1 MKSKKMKALNIYND
15 MKLLPPIYWLLL
27 TLCPVFTSGNP
38 SDPINNFEIE
48 KQRRSELA
56 LIEDIIKIPNIDEQ
70 MAKLNE
76 LINNYEIKKQR
87 RPDIFPNIDKQI
99 AKFKELKNNYEIEK
113 QRRRDNIPKR
123 DEQMAML
130 RIEREIIQNLQVAR
144 NANPALSRSSK
155 STPTEF
161 KSELFKSGKLIYADD
176 FNGAINKEFWGQ
188 PKGKKIKD
196 GILTVGPLFKSKEE
210 AMKVLKR
217 DHHLGLEP
225 VAHINRIPEK
235 FVMHL
240 RYQFAKPELTPGRP
254 SFQIGHHMINLGI
267 VKDGGHRVK
276 LPDGPS
282 FFEPESDMALN
293 KWIDL
298 VIEYELG
305 KIRVL
310 VNGHGNT
317 YEHEKVTI
325 INPKD
330 KLGPRF
336 TFKGGPECEILF
348 DYVRLWDCTE

>member
-1 MKSKKMKALNIYND
+1 
-15 MKLLPPIYWLLL
+15 MKLLPTIYCLLF
-27 TLCPVFTSGNP
+27 TLCPAFASESP
-38 SDPINNFEIE
+38 SDPVNNFEIE
-48 KQRRSELA
+48 KQRRSELS
-56 LIEDIIKIPNIDEQ
+56 LIDDRGASSKSAPTEFKPELLKSGKLISID
-70 MAKLNE
+70 
-76 LINNYEIKKQR
+76 
-87 RPDIFPNIDKQI
+87 D
-99 AKFKELKNNYEIEK
+99 
-113 QRRRDNIPKR
+113 
-123 DEQMAML
+123 
-130 RIEREIIQNLQVAR
+130 
-144 NANPALSRSSK
+144 ALSLLDDCRASNK

-161 KSELFKSGKLIYADD
+161 KSELFKSGKLIYSDD

-210 AMKVLKR
+210 AMKALKR

-225 VAHINRIPEK
+225 VVHINRIPEK
-235 FVMHL
+235 FVIHL

>member
-1 MKSKKMKALNIYND
+1 
-15 MKLLPPIYWLLL
+15 MKLLPSIYCLLF
-27 TLCPVFTSGNP
+27 TLCTVFASENP

-48 KQRRSELA
+48 KQRRAELS
-56 LIEDIIKIPNIDEQ
+56 LLDD
-70 MAKLNE
+70 
-76 LINNYEIKKQR
+76 
-87 RPDIFPNIDKQI
+87 
-99 AKFKELKNNYEIEK
+99 
-113 QRRRDNIPKR
+113 
-123 DEQMAML
+123 
-130 RIEREIIQNLQVAR
+130 
-144 NANPALSRSSK
+144 SSASNK
-155 STPTEF
+155 SAQTGF
-161 KSELFKSGKLIYADD
+161 RSELFKSGKLVYSDD
-176 FNGAINKEFWGQ
+176 FNGTINKEFWGQ

-196 GILTVGPLFKSKEE
+196 GILIVGPLFKSKEE
-210 AMKVLKR
+210 AMKALKR

-225 VAHINRIPEK
+225 VAHINRIPKK

-240 RYQFAKPELTPGRP
+240 RYQFAKPELTAGRP

-282 FFEPESDMALN
+282 FFEPISDMALN

-348 DYVRLWDCTE
+348 DYVRLWDCTD

>member
-1 MKSKKMKALNIYND
+1 MKA
-15 MKLLPPIYWLLL
+15 
-27 TLCPVFTSGNP
+27 
-38 SDPINNFEIE
+38 
-48 KQRRSELA
+48 
-56 LIEDIIKIPNIDEQ
+56 
-70 MAKLNE
+70 
-76 LINNYEIKKQR
+76 
-87 RPDIFPNIDKQI
+87 
-99 AKFKELKNNYEIEK
+99 
-113 QRRRDNIPKR
+113 
-123 DEQMAML
+123 
-130 RIEREIIQNLQVAR
+130 
-144 NANPALSRSSK
+144 
-155 STPTEF
+155 
-161 KSELFKSGKLIYADD
+161 
-176 FNGAINKEFWGQ
+176 
-188 PKGKKIKD
+188 
-196 GILTVGPLFKSKEE
+196 
-210 AMKVLKR
+210 LKR

-225 VAHINRIPEK
+225 VVHINRIPEK

-325 INPKD
+325 INPKANG
-330 KLGPRF
+330 KHRF
-336 TFKGGPECEILF
+336 TFKGGPECIILF
-348 DYVRLWDCTE
+348 DSVRLWDCE

>member
-1 MKSKKMKALNIYND
+1 
-15 MKLLPPIYWLLL
+15 MKLLPLIYCLLF
-27 TLCPVFTSGNP
+27 TLCPVFASESP

-48 KQRRSELA
+48 KQRRSELS
-56 LIEDIIKIPNIDEQ
+56 LIDDRGASSKSAPTEFLPELLKSGKLISID
-70 MAKLNE
+70 
-76 LINNYEIKKQR
+76 
-87 RPDIFPNIDKQI
+87 D
-99 AKFKELKNNYEIEK
+99 
-113 QRRRDNIPKR
+113 
-123 DEQMAML
+123 
-130 RIEREIIQNLQVAR
+130 
-144 NANPALSRSSK
+144 ALSLIDDRGASNK

-161 KSELFKSGKLIYADD
+161 KSELFKSGKLIYSDD

-196 GILTVGPLFKSKEE
+196 GILTVSPLFKSKDE
-210 AMKVLKR
+210 AMKALKR

-240 RYQFAKPELTPGRP
+240 RYQFAKPELTAGRP

-267 VKDGGHRVK
+267 VKNGGHRLK
-276 LPDGPS
+276 LSDGPS

-298 VIEYELG
+298 VVEYELG

-310 VNGHGNT
+310 VNGHGDT

-325 INPKD
+325 INPKAN
-330 KLGPRF
+330 GNHRF

-348 DYVRLWDCTE
+348 DSVRLWDCTD

>member
-1 MKSKKMKALNIYND
+1 
-15 MKLLPPIYWLLL
+15 MKLLPVIYCFLF
-27 TLCPVFTSGNP
+27 TLCPAFASENP
-38 SDPINNFEIE
+38 SDPINIFEIE
-48 KQRRSELA
+48 KQRRLELS
-56 LIEDIIKIPNIDEQ
+56 LLNDITNINEQ
-70 MAKLNE
+70 IAKLKE
-76 LINNYEIKKQR
+76 LINNYEVEKQR
-87 RPDIFPNIDKQI
+87 RPDDIPNIDDQI
-99 AKFKELKNNYEIEK
+99 AKLKEL
-113 QRRRDNIPKR
+113 
-123 DEQMAML
+123 
-130 RIEREIIQNLQVAR
+130 RIILQ
-144 NANPALSRSSK
+144 NPALSG
-155 STPTEF
+155 TF
-161 KSELFKSGKLIYADD
+161 KSELFKSGKLIYSDD
-176 FNGAINKEFWGQ
+176 FNGAVNKEFWGQ

-196 GILTVGPLFKSKEE
+196 GILTVGPLFKSKEV
-210 AMKVLKR
+210 AIKALKR

-225 VAHINRIPEK
+225 VAHINQKPEK
-235 FVMHL
+235 FVMNL

-267 VKDGGHRVK
+267 VKEGGHRVK

-298 VIEYELG
+298 AIEYELG

-348 DYVRLWDCTE
+348 DYVRLWDCTD

>member
-1 MKSKKMKALNIYND
+1 
-15 MKLLPPIYWLLL
+15 MKLLPPIYCLLF
-27 TLCPVFTSGNP
+27 TLCPVFATESP
-38 SDPINNFEIE
+38 SDPRNNFEIE
-48 KQRRSELA
+48 KQRRSELS
-56 LIEDIIKIPNIDEQ
+56 LIDDRG
-70 MAKLNE
+70 A
-76 LINNYEIKKQR
+76 
-87 RPDIFPNIDKQI
+87 
-99 AKFKELKNNYEIEK
+99 
-113 QRRRDNIPKR
+113 
-123 DEQMAML
+123 
-130 RIEREIIQNLQVAR
+130 
-144 NANPALSRSSK
+144 SS
-155 STPTEF
+155 F
-161 KSELFKSGKLIYADD
+161 KSELFKSGKLIYSDD
-176 FNGAINKEFWGQ
+176 FNGPINKEFWGQ

-210 AMKVLKR
+210 AMKALKR

-225 VAHINRIPEK
+225 VAHINQIPEK

-240 RYQFAKPELTPGRP
+240 RYQFAKPELTTGRP

-348 DYVRLWDCTE
+348 DYVRLWDCTD

>member
-1 MKSKKMKALNIYND
+1 
-15 MKLLPPIYWLLL
+15 MKLLPPIYCLLF
-27 TLCPVFTSGNP
+27 TLCPVFASENP

-56 LIEDIIKIPNIDEQ
+56 LLDD
-70 MAKLNE
+70 
-76 LINNYEIKKQR
+76 
-87 RPDIFPNIDKQI
+87 
-99 AKFKELKNNYEIEK
+99 
-113 QRRRDNIPKR
+113 
-123 DEQMAML
+123 
-130 RIEREIIQNLQVAR
+130 
-144 NANPALSRSSK
+144 SRAS
-155 STPTEF
+155 F
-161 KSELFKSGKLIYADD
+161 KSELFKSGKLIYTDD

-348 DYVRLWDCTE
+348 DYVRLWDCTD